1 MASSTSP
8 NTAAHFRREGI
19 PRITAAT
26 KPPVRPNPLAK
37 ISNLDLP
44 EGVSRSSAAAVI
56 LRVDVCVLPVP
67 GKVILAGVKEQVIL
81 AVAALEQVR
90 LIVPTKPLISVMV
103 TVDVPACP
111 AAPDVT
117 NASKAKSW
125 VGVTAVHAEI
135 KFATSSDPS
144 PVT

>member
-8 NTAAHFRREGI
+8 NTAAHLRREGM
-19 PRITAAT
+19 PRITAAN

-81 AVAALEQVR
+81 AVAALEQLR
-90 LIVPTKPLISVMV
+90 LMVPTKPLISVTV
-103 TVDVPACP
+103 TVEVPACP

-117 NASKAKSW
+117 SPSREKS
-125 VGVTAVHAEI
+125 VTGVSALHAEMR
-135 KFATSSDPS
+135 FATSSDP
-144 PVT
+144 